1 MIWLVGSLRLYLY
14 HMLGCV
20 LIVWKWIPIG
30 KELIFMLNNF
40 KHDLFISVGI
50 DVGADFSFMSIA
62 LPNQT
67 FVGKPFKI
75 IHSDFNSLSM
85 AVSKIKEAEEMY
97 SLESR
102 IFLESTGIYHFPL
115 FCYLRDKGFLVSII
129 NPIITK
135 NSTNINIR
143 KVHNDKFD
151 SKKAALI
158 GLKPDLKVS
167 IIPSDLALDLRN
179 LSREY
184 YDLVDNRSAYINKLQ
199 GELRMVFPQYLNIF
213 SKVTVNTSLTLLEK
227 FTSPN
232 GFLKA
237 SKDDIITSI
246 RSTARFGISY
256 AEKKYNAI
264 IKAAKDAKIFG
275 YSVSS
280 NFKRILLYIRFIRQY
295 NEEIEAILTD
305 MNDIVESNEDTTFVK
320 QVRLIESFK
329 GAGFLS
335 AVSLMC
341 EIGDFSAFKSPKQ
354 LFAYFGLDPAVKQ
367 SGKFNGTDVKMS
379 KRGSRIAR
387 RVIHTIALVSIA
399 LNRNG
404 SANNHV
410 LREYYLKKCQS
421 KPKMVALG
429 AIMHK
434 VCNIVFAILRD
445 EKEFKI
451 ITPKEHQ
458 ANYLKARCDIAA

>member
-1 MIWLVGSLRLYLY
+1 MS
-14 HMLGCV
+14 
-20 LIVWKWIPIG
+20 
-30 KELIFMLNNF
+30 NNF

-85 AVSKIKEAEEMY
+85 SVSKIKEAEEMY

-213 SKVTVNTSLTLLEK
+213 SKITVNTSLTLLEK
-227 FTSPN
+227 FICPD

-237 SKDDIITSI
+237 SKNDIITTI

-264 IKAAKDAKIFG
+264 IKAANEAKTFG
-275 YSVSS
+275 YSVNS

-305 MNDIVESNEDTTFVK
+305 MNDIVESNEDTAFVK
-320 QVRLIESFK
+320 QIRLIESFK

-387 RVIHTIALVSIA
+387 RVIHTMALVSIA

-404 SANNHV
+404 SANNPV
-410 LREYYLKKCQS
+410 LRNYYLKKCQS

-434 VCNIVFAILRD
+434 VCNIVFAMLRD

-451 ITPKEHQ
+451 ITPEEHQ
-458 ANYLKARCDIAA
+458 INYLKARCDIAA

>member
-1 MIWLVGSLRLYLY
+1 
-14 HMLGCV
+14 MLGCV
-20 LIVWKWIPIG
+20 LIVWKWIPIR
-30 KELIFMLNNF
+30 KELLLMSKVI
-40 KHDLFISVGI
+40 KYKSFISVGI

-75 IHSDFNSLSM
+75 LHSNLSSLSM
-85 AVSKIKEAEEMY
+85 AVSRIKEAEEMY

-102 IFLESTGIYHFPL
+102 IFLESTGIYHYPL
-115 FCYLRDKGFLVSII
+115 FCYLRDKGFWVSII

-151 SKKAALI
+151 SQKAALI

-167 IIPSDLALDLRN
+167 LIPSDLVLDLRN

-184 YDLVDNRSAYINKLQ
+184 YDLMDNRSAYVNKLQ
-199 GELRMVFPQYLNIF
+199 GELRMVFPQYLRIF
-213 SKVTVNTSLTLLEK
+213 SKITTNTALTLLEK
-227 FTSPN
+227 FTSPDA
-232 GFLKA
+232 FLSA
-237 SKDDIITSI
+237 SKDEIVASI
-246 RSTARFGISY
+246 CSTARFGIIY

-264 IKAAKDAKIFG
+264 IQAAIEAKTFG
-275 YSVSS
+275 YSVNS

-295 NEEIEAILTD
+295 DEEISLILSD
-305 MNDIVESNEDTTFVK
+305 MHELVDANEDTEFVK
-320 QVRLIESFK
+320 QIHLIESFK

-341 EIGDFSAFKSPKQ
+341 EIGDFSAFHSPKQ

-367 SGKFNGTDVKMS
+367 SGNFSGTNVKMS

-387 RVIHTIALVSIA
+387 RVIHTMALVSIA
-399 LNRNG
+399 RTRNG
-404 SANNHV
+404 TSNNPV

-421 KPKMVALG
+421 KPKLVALG
-429 AIMHK
+429 AVMHK

-445 EKEFKI
+445 KKEFEI
-451 ITPKEHQ
+451 ITPEEHQ
-458 ANYLKARCDIAA
+458 MNYLRAKCDIAA

>member
-1 MIWLVGSLRLYLY
+1 MSNSIKY
-14 HMLGCV
+14 
-20 LIVWKWIPIG
+20 
-30 KELIFMLNNF
+30 
-40 KHDLFISVGI
+40 DLFISVGI

-102 IFLESTGIYHFPL
+102 IFLESTGIYHYPL
-115 FCYLRDKGFLVSII
+115 FCYLSDKGFLVSII
-129 NPIITK
+129 NPIISK

-151 SKKAALI
+151 SKKLALI

-167 IIPSDLALDLRN
+167 IMPSELALDLRN

-199 GELRMVFPQYLNIF
+199 GELRIAFPQYLKIF

-227 FTSPN
+227 FTSPD
-232 GFLKA
+232 GFLEA
-237 SKDDIITSI
+237 SKDQIIASI
-246 RSTARFGISY
+246 RSTSRFGIAY
-256 AEKKYNAI
+256 AEKKYKVI
-264 IKAAKDAKIFG
+264 IQAAKDAKTFS
-275 YSVSS
+275 YSVNS

-295 NEEIEAILTD
+295 NDEIEAILSD
-305 MNDIVESNEDTTFVK
+305 MRELVESNEDTDFVK
-320 QVRLIESFK
+320 QIRLIESIK

-335 AVSLMC
+335 AVTLMC

-367 SGKFNGTDVKMS
+367 SGNFKGTDVNIS

-404 SANNHV
+404 TANNPV

-451 ITPKEHQ
+451 ITPEEHQ
-458 ANYLKARCDIAA
+458 ANYLKAKYGIAA

>member
-1 MIWLVGSLRLYLY
+1 MSNILF
-14 HMLGCV
+14 
-20 LIVWKWIPIG
+20 
-30 KELIFMLNNF
+30 EN
-40 KHDLFISVGI
+40 LFISVGI

-75 IHSDFNSLSM
+75 LHSDLNSLSM
-85 AVSKIKEAEEMY
+85 AVSKVKEAEEVY

-151 SKKAALI
+151 SKKAALV

-167 IIPSDLALDLRN
+167 LIPSDLVLDLRN

-184 YDLVDNRSAYINKLQ
+184 YDLMDNRSAYVNKLQ
-199 GELRMVFPQYLNIF
+199 GELRMVFPQYLKIF
-213 SKVTVNTSLTLLEK
+213 SKITVNTALTLLEK
-227 FTSPN
+227 YTSPDA
-232 GFLKA
+232 FLNA
-237 SKDDIITSI
+237 SKDEIIASI
-246 RSTARFGISY
+246 RSTARFGSAY

-264 IKAAKDAKIFG
+264 IKAANDAKTFG
-275 YSVSS
+275 YSVNS

-295 NEEIEAILTD
+295 DKEISAILSDMHELVDSNKDTD
-305 MNDIVESNEDTTFVK
+305 FVK
-320 QVRLIESFK
+320 QIHLIESFK

-367 SGKFNGTDVKMS
+367 SGNFEGNKISMS

-387 RVIHTIALVSIA
+387 RVLHTMSLISIS
-399 LNRNG
+399 RNKDG
-404 SANNHV
+404 TAKNPV
-410 LREYYLKKCQS
+410 LRDYYLKKCQS

-445 EKEFKI
+445 EKEFEI
-451 ITPKEHQ
+451 ISPEEHQ
-458 ANYLKARCDIAA
+458 KNYLKAKCDIAA

>member
-1 MIWLVGSLRLYLY
+1 MSNSIKY
-14 HMLGCV
+14 
-20 LIVWKWIPIG
+20 
-30 KELIFMLNNF
+30 
-40 KHDLFISVGI
+40 DLFISVGI

-102 IFLESTGIYHFPL
+102 IFLESTGIYHYPL
-115 FCYLRDKGFLVSII
+115 FCYLSDKGFLVSII
-129 NPIITK
+129 NPIISK

-151 SKKAALI
+151 SKKLALI

-167 IIPSDLALDLRN
+167 IMPSELALDLRN

-199 GELRMVFPQYLNIF
+199 GELRIAFPQYLKIF

-227 FTSPN
+227 FTSPD
-232 GFLKA
+232 GFLEA
-237 SKDDIITSI
+237 SKDQIIASI
-246 RSTARFGISY
+246 RSTSRFGITY
-256 AEKKYNAI
+256 AEKKYKAI
-264 IKAAKDAKIFG
+264 IQAAKAAKTFS
-275 YSVSS
+275 YSVNS

-295 NEEIEAILTD
+295 NDEIEAILSD
-305 MNDIVESNEDTTFVK
+305 MRELVESNEDTDFVK
-320 QVRLIESFK
+320 QIRLIESIK

-335 AVSLMC
+335 AVTLMC

-367 SGKFNGTDVKMS
+367 SGNFKGTDVNIS

-404 SANNHV
+404 TANNPV

-451 ITPKEHQ
+451 ITPEEHQ
-458 ANYLKARCDIAA
+458 ANYLKAKYGIAA